1 MSTVLHVVF
10 YITKCVEFCGTRSQ
24 QNYYIFKY
32 MVQEFERK
40 WFLQKISPT
49 NNSGQFN
56 NESFLHVALSC
67 LLEIK
72 RLNGDGK
79 KRTAQGMSTSI
90 TWEFSSTNT
99 FISKFHLP
107 LINISIF
114 AISAI
119 TKRATRR
126 MALHFALVLRT
137 VTYIHK

>member
-24 QNYYIFKY
+24 QKYYIFKY

-119 TKRATRR
+119 TKRATRS
-126 MALHFALVLRT
+126 ALVLRT